1 MRLAATLS
9 SWRRS
14 PLFWILLGAA
24 LLRLAGV
31 FWGLPGADG
40 WDDDGVAPRNFLV
53 GLAQTYT
60 PGAHFTYPP
69 LHMFILAL
77 PCLPGII
84 IAIASAPSLHPADVI
99 ATITQVPYM
108 TFFAVVARLVSIA
121 FSLGTI
127 VVVAKMAELV
137 AGRRAGLFAAGALA
151 LNAALTYYGVAT
163 NLDGPSIF
171 WAVLAVY
178 FAMRLMVLKEP
189 TAIRWAFL
197 SAAAAVAT
205 KDQTYAIFALAFPAG
220 LALWFATDAWARAN
234 ARRLLI
240 PIFLWS
246 IIALLAMLLV
256 DGAITNPHGF
266 ADRVAFLT
274 GPASKDYAQYE
285 AGPAGWAALLWDMLT
300 FASRYYPTLFLLLA
314 LVGVARLACRFHL
327 QPGAIP
333 AGYLPLLAAI
343 SFTLAFNF
351 VALRSEPR
359 FFLPQSVFL
368 AFYIGIA
375 MDGLDHLA
383 KNWARTGLKA
393 LCAIAAILAFTRC
406 AGIAAAFLADPR
418 YDAEHWMA
426 AHMRAGDKV
435 EIYGLNTYLPRFPA
449 GPVLTRVGPKPLKAR
464 NPLPGVA
471 ELREPY
477 SAIARRQPR
486 FLVVPGAWV
495 AVYRDGDSHLAGRG
509 RIVQKVLAASQLD
522 VDARNYFGALFAGQ
536 LPYRLAHQSAYAEP
550 LGPSVNAYES
560 LTQTVFIFERE
571 PKKEFEP
578 IVTVPKSEARRRPN
592 SPYGNL
598 RHLVGW
604 GADVLWLPGLA
615 FVSRGYHIDH
625 TWGWDA

>member
-1 MRLAATLS
+1 MRIAATLS
-9 SWRRS
+9 TWRRS
-14 PLFWILLGAA
+14 PLFWILLGAG
-24 LLRLAGV
+24 LLRIAGL

-69 LHMFILAL
+69 FHMFILGL
-77 PCLPGII
+77 LSLPGIV
-84 IAIASAPSLHPADVI
+84 IAIASAPSLHPQDVI
-99 ATITQVPYM
+99 GTITHVPYM

-121 FSLGTI
+121 FSFGTI
-127 VVVAKMAELV
+127 VIVGKMAELL
-137 AGRRAGLFAAGALA
+137 AGRRAGLFAAAALA

-163 NLDGPSIF
+163 NLDGPAIF

-178 FAMRLMVLKEP
+178 FFMRVMALKELP
-189 TAIRWAFL
+189 AIRWALL

-205 KDQTYAIFALAFPAG
+205 KDQAYAVFALAFPAG
-220 LALWFATDAWARAN
+220 LALWFVTDAWARAH
-234 ARRLLI
+234 ASRLLI
-240 PIFLWS
+240 PILLWS
-246 IIALLAMLLV
+246 VAALLAVLLV

-266 ADRVAFLT
+266 ADRLAFLT

-285 AGPAGWAALLWDMLT
+285 AGPAGWGALLVDMLN
-300 FASRYYPTLFLLLA
+300 FSSRYYPGLFFLLA
-314 LVGVARLACRFHL
+314 LAGMARLACRFHL
-327 QPGAIP
+327 QSGANP
-333 AGYLPLLAAI
+333 AGFLPLLAAL

-368 AFYIGIA
+368 AVYIGIA
-375 MDGLDHLA
+375 VDGVEHVA
-383 KNWARTGLKA
+383 KGWRRTALRA
-393 LCAIAAILAFTRC
+393 LCVVAVFLAFTRC
-406 AGIAAAFLADPR
+406 AGISAAFLADPR
-418 YDAEHWMA
+418 YDAERWMA
-426 AHMRAGDKV
+426 AHMRPGDKV

-449 GPVLTRVGPKPLKAR
+449 GLALTRVGPKPLKAR
-464 NPLPGVA
+464 NPLPGVI

-477 SAIARRQPR
+477 GALFRRQPR
-486 FLVVPGAWV
+486 FLVVPAAWV
-495 AVYRDGDSHLAGRG
+495 AVYRDDVSHLAGRG

-522 VDARNYFGALFAGQ
+522 VDARNYFGALFAGR
-536 LPYRLAHQSAYAEP
+536 LPYRLAHKSAYAEP
-550 LGPSVNAYES
+550 LGPSVNEYES
-560 LTQTVFIFERE
+560 LTQTMLVFERE

-578 IVTVPKSEARRRPN
+578 IVTVPKPEAKRQAN
-592 SPYGNL
+592 SPHGNF
-598 RHLVGW
+598 RHLAGW